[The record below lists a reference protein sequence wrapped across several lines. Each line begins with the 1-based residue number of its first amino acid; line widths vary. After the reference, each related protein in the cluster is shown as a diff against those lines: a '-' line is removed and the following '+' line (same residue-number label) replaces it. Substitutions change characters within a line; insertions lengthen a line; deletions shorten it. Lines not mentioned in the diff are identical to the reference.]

1 MAKKAIKKQ
10 PSQTNNVCETKPRR
24 SIPVA
29 EVEQMLAQA
38 HKEHTREPTLYD
50 RRVNSLN
57 EIKYLT
63 AQCDSLQER
72 LNDTILQLNS
82 ERNQLKTINAELA
95 QELRMDQ
102 VA

>member
-1 MAKKAIKKQ
+1 MLTTSM
-10 PSQTNNVCETKPRR
+10 PSR
-24 SIPVA
+24 S
-29 EVEQMLAQA
+29 AQSTA
-38 HKEHTREPTLYD
+38 ASSVVSPFTL
-50 RRVNSLN
+50 
-57 EIKYLT
+57 T
-63 AQCDSLQER
+63 TQCDSLQDR

>member
-1 MAKKAIKKQ
+1 MLKQQAKSLRK
-10 PSQTNNVCETKPRR
+10 
-24 SIPVA
+24 
-29 EVEQMLAQA
+29 
-38 HKEHTREPTLYD
+38 EPTLYD
-50 RRVNSLN
+50 RRVNCLN
-57 EIKYLT
+57 EIQYLT
-63 AQCDSLQER
+63 TQCDSLQDR